1 VAVVVEEV
9 VVAVVVVVVTS
20 VVEGA
25 HQGVAVVLQEVAV
38 VVSEGEADSSSG
50 LLELRTHS

>member
-1 VAVVVEEV
+1 VASVVDE
-9 VVAVVVVVVTS
+9 VVVVVVPS

-25 HQGVAVVLQEVAV
+25 HQGVAVVLQEVVV

-50 LLELRTHS
+50 LLELGTHS